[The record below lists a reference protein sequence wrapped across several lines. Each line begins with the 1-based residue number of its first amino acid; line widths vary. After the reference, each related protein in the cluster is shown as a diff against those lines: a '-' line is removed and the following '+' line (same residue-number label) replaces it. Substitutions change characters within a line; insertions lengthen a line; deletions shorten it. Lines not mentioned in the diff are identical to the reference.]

1 MRIISIWIVLGA
13 FLQGGLVPL
22 GAQVYRGHALA
33 MYGDIKYGPEF
44 THFDYADPQA
54 PKGGQVRLAA
64 TGTFDDLNGFILKG
78 VSAAGLTRIYNTL
91 MANSSDEAFTEY
103 GVLAA
108 TVETPEDRSWVA
120 FTLREE
126 ARWHDGRPVTAEDVI
141 FSFEALTEKGHP
153 FFRSYYADVEKVEK
167 TGERTVKFT
176 FGGGTNRE
184 LPLIVG
190 QLNIF
195 PKHYWEGRAF
205 DETTLE
211 IPLGSGPYR
220 IEAVDPGRSIT
231 YRRVEDYW
239 GRDLPVEK
247 GRHNFDVIHYDYY
260 RDATVQVE
268 ALKAGEYDFRREN
281 SSKDWATAYQV
292 PAVEEGHLVQELI
305 DNEIGT
311 GMQGF
316 WFNTRRAKFADSKV
330 RQALAYAFD
339 FEWTNANLFYG
350 QYTRTKSYFSNTE
363 LASRA
368 LPQGLELEILE
379 QFRGRVPEQVFS
391 QQYEPPATDGSGQS
405 RQNLRRGREL
415 LTEAG
420 WEVADGQLVHAHSG
434 ETMQIEFLLVSSG
447 FERIVGPI
455 VQNLGRLGVEATMR
469 TVDAAQY
476 QNRLQEFDFDI
487 IVSSRGQ
494 SQSPGNEQRE
504 FWSTETADIPGSRNH
519 AGIKDAAVDELIE
532 LVIGAPDRAHLIAAT
547 RALDRVLLWGHYV
560 IPNWHMRS
568 FRLVYWD
575 KFSRPAI
582 QPKYALGFPENWW
595 IDVDKLA
602 KLEAEK

>member
-1 MRIISIWIVLGA
+1 MRIIGAWTSLCIFLLSGVL
-13 FLQGGLVPL
+13 PL
-22 GAQVYRGHALA
+22 EAQVYSGHALA
-33 MYGDIKYGPEF
+33 MYGDIKYGPDF
-44 THFDYADPQA
+44 THFDYANPQA
-54 PKGGQVRLAA
+54 PKGGRVRLAA
-64 TGTFDDLNGFILKG
+64 IGTFDDLNGYILKG
-78 VSAAGLTRIYNTL
+78 VSAAGLGRIYNSL
-91 MANSSDEAFTEY
+91 MSNSSDEAFTEY
-103 GVLAA
+103 GELAA

-126 ARWHDGRPVTAEDVI
+126 ARWHDGRPVTPEDVI
-141 FSFEALTEKGHP
+141 FSFEILTEKGHP

-167 TGERTVKFT
+167 TAERTVKFT

-184 LPLIVG
+184 LPLIMG
-190 QLNIF
+190 QLTIF

-211 IPLGSGPYR
+211 IPLGSGAYR

-231 YRRVEDYW
+231 YQRVDDYW
-239 GRDLPVEK
+239 GQDLPVAK

-260 RDATVQVE
+260 RDATVAVE

-281 SSKDWATAYQV
+281 NSKDWATAYQV
-292 PAVEEGHLVQELI
+292 PAVEEGRLVQELV

-350 QYTRTKSYFSNTE
+350 QYTRTKSYFSNSE
-363 LASRA
+363 LASRG
-368 LPQGLELEILE
+368 LPEGLELEILE
-379 QFRGRVPEQVFS
+379 KFKGRVPDEVFT
-391 QQYEPPATDGSGQS
+391 QEYEPPANDGSGQS
-405 RQNLRRGREL
+405 RQNLRTGRKL
-415 LTEAG
+415 LAEAG
-420 WEVADGQLVHAHSG
+420 WEVVDGQLVNGAG
-434 ETMQIEFLLVSSG
+434 ETMEIEFLLVSAG

-455 VQNLGRLGVEATMR
+455 IQNLERLGITATMR

-476 QNRLQEFDFDI
+476 QNRLQEFDFDM

-504 FWSTETADIPGSRNH
+504 FWTSEAAKTPGSRNH
-519 AGIKDAAVDELIE
+519 AGIEDAAVDELVE
-532 LVIGAPDRAHLIAAT
+532 LLIGAPDRANLIAAT

-568 FRLVYWD
+568 FRLVYWN
-575 KFSRPAI
+575 KFGRPVI
-582 QPKYALGFPENWW
+582 QPKYALGFPDFWW
-595 IDVDKLA
+595 IDTDKQA
-602 KLEAEK
+602 QLEKGE